1 MVGVRPRHALQTE
14 KSRPA
19 LKQVDDLGKEET
31 TANHQMPTVRLEHV
45 LGERLV
51 AKFKRHN
58 GASSEALAPPA
69 RGRPRK
75 VRRCKAELGAGAKAE
90 LLWYA
95 ARVVWIQVA
104 AGSGVLIE
112 HSSEAP
118 SLRRAAKMSHGP
130 RRQY

>member
-1 MVGVRPRHALQTE
+1 MEDGVTIRAFSHLEGCAVKRGAVIGPYARLRPDTIIEPHAHVGNFVE
-14 KSRPA
+14 
-19 LKQVDDLGKEET
+19 LKAT
-31 TANHQMPTVRLEHV
+31 T
-45 LGERLV
+45 
-51 AKFKRHN
+51 
-58 GASSEALAPPA
+58 
-69 RGRPRK
+69 
-75 VRRCKAELGAGAKAE
+75 LGAGAKAE

-118 SLRRAAKMSHGP
+118 SLRRTAKMSHGP